1 MQVTLKKKKNMV
13 GGSGVLG
20 GLIHGK
26 GNGQVSVQV
35 VLKKMVC
42 GWRLFAWK
50 FKGVG
55 FTESGLNLVKFMTSS
70 LNEGSK
76 QLGVPLHGH
85 SNGQVSVQIVVG
97 DSLARKFKETGFR
110 VSSLAKWVVHS
121 WGSLYMEI

>member
-1 MQVTLKKKKNMV
+1 MGGGRGFRCVCSYYTWKWKWTGFSASSLKED
-13 GGSGVLG
+13 
-20 GLIHGK
+20 GL
-26 GNGQVSVQV
+26 
-35 VLKKMVC
+35 C
-42 GWRLFAWK
+42 WRLFAWK

-55 FTESGLNLVKFMTSS
+55 FTESGLNLVKFMASS

-85 SNGQVSVQIVVG
+85 SNGQVSVQVVVG

-110 VSSLAKWVVHS
+110 VSSLAKGVVHS